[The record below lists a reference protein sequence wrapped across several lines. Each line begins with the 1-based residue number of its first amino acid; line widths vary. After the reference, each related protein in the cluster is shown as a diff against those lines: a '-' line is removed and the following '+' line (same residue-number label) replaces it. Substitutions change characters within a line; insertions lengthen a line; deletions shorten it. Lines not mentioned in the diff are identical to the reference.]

1 MIKYHRKHV
10 FEHQA
15 TPRKPSNTFWDRL
28 KQFERSPKFS
38 FWRSFLK
45 QFLKVEKPFLA
56 VFAQFLLIWDTKC
69 GLNYEGS
76 IILQKAQVKSFI
88 YGSTLLRYKGVVPR
102 HTLRCG
108 GDRQLAWKTRFS
120 QLLACCGSQL
130 WKSGLRSHFF
140 DGKCFLR
147 IFV

>member
-15 TPRKPSNTFWDRL
+15 TLRKPSNTFWDRL
-28 KQFERSPKFS
+28 KQFERNRKFS
-38 FWRSFLK
+38 FWRPFLK

-130 WKSGLRSHFF
+130 WKSGPRSHFF
-140 DGKCFLR
+140 DGKYFFEKNC
-147 IFV
+147 